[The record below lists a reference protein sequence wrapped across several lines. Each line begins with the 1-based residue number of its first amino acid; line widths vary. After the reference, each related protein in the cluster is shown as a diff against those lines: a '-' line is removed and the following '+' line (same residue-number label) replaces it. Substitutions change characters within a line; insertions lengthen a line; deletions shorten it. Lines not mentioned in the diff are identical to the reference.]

1 MFLIRVV
8 VLRKNNL
15 VICEYGVFGL
25 VCYRNNIIGVPFLM
39 SMLSLCLKAKIQGEF
54 FLVLR

>member
-1 MFLIRVV
+1 MFLSRVF

-25 VCYRNNIIGVPFLM
+25 VCYRNNIIGVPF
-39 SMLSLCLKAKIQGEF
+39 
-54 FLVLR
+54 